1 MAVKYKNAKAVVTGT
16 GTAQTILTPANAT
29 TAVIKSIIACE
40 QSGNADTIALTIT
53 DTADTPVT
61 FSLFKDKAI
70 SSEAT
75 AELLTAPLVLAESEI
90 LKAAA
95 TTASRIHLVVSYME
109 IS

>member
-16 GTAQTILTPANAT
+16 STAQTILTPANAT

-40 QSGNADTIALTIT
+40 QSNNADTISLTIT

-61 FSLFKDKAI
+61 FSLYKDKAI
-70 SSEAT
+70 T
-75 AELLTAPLVLAESEI
+75 ELLTAPLVLAESEI